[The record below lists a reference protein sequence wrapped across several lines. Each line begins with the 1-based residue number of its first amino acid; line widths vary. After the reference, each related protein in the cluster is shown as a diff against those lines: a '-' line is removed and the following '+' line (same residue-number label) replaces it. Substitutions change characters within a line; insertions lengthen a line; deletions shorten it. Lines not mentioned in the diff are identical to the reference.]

1 LFAESIFLIA
11 ANSALCDC
19 WIEMEFAQS
28 RGVSHRQ
35 IVHERQVVI
44 ERVRAEY
51 REMPGL
57 CLSLAQVLGL
67 DRPICIDVFRAL
79 VREGFLRETPRG
91 SYVLAE

>member
-1 LFAESIFLIA
+1 
-11 ANSALCDC
+11 
-19 WIEMEFAQS
+19 MEFAQS

-57 CLSLAQVLGL
+57 CLSLAQGARLLGL
-67 DRPICIDVFRAL
+67 DRPICTDVFRAL

>member
-1 LFAESIFLIA
+1 
-11 ANSALCDC
+11 
-19 WIEMEFAQS
+19 MEFAQS
-28 RGVSHRQ
+28 RVISHRQ

-57 CLSLAQVLGL
+57 CLSLAQAARLLGL
-67 DRPICIDVFRAL
+67 DRPICSDVFRAL